1 MSFISLGLSG
11 FFQRALDELGYDTPT
26 AIQAQAIPAVL
37 EGRDLLAA
45 AETGSG
51 KTAAFVLPLLE
62 KLLDHEGLR
71 SNQVATLVLV
81 PTRELAVQVE
91 EAVKAY
97 TAYYPRRIKS
107 LAVYG
112 GVSIN
117 TQMQAMKGGCD
128 LMVATPGR
136 LLDLMEKN
144 AITLDKVQHLVLDEA
159 DRMLDLGFADELQ
172 QVLSKLPVQR
182 QNLLFSATFPE
193 EVDALINRL
202 LFNPVNIEIER
213 ENKLPDT
220 LIQRPIE
227 VDKEQRTALL
237 RHLLGEMNGA
247 QFLVFVA
254 SKRTA
259 DNVTGK
265 LKKYG
270 FSAET
275 LHGDKAQKERQQAL
289 AAFKKGEI
297 QVLIA
302 TDLAARG
309 IDIPLL
315 PFVVNYDLPR
325 SPADYIHRI
334 GRTARAGE
342 VGTAF
347 SFIDHESDAHF
358 KLIAKRNNLDVT
370 REQIPGFERT
380 ATPPPEAVIPTKGQP
395 PVKGKRKSKKDK
407 LREAAA
413 REQAGNASPYG
424 KKPSGG
430 SERRQPAN
438 KTSSAASSIW
448 QNAKPKRG

>member
-71 SNQVATLVLV
+71 SNQVAALVLV

-144 AITLDKVQHLVLDEA
+144 AITLDQVQHLVLDEA

-213 ENKLPDT
+213 EN
-220 LIQRPIE
+220 
-227 VDKEQRTALL
+227 
-237 RHLLGEMNGA
+237 
-247 QFLVFVA
+247 
-254 SKRTA
+254 
-259 DNVTGK
+259 
-265 LKKYG
+265 
-270 FSAET
+270 
-275 LHGDKAQKERQQAL
+275 
-289 AAFKKGEI
+289 
-297 QVLIA
+297 
-302 TDLAARG
+302 
-309 IDIPLL
+309 
-315 PFVVNYDLPR
+315 
-325 SPADYIHRI
+325 
-334 GRTARAGE
+334 
-342 VGTAF
+342 
-347 SFIDHESDAHF
+347 
-358 KLIAKRNNLDVT
+358 
-370 REQIPGFERT
+370 
-380 ATPPPEAVIPTKGQP
+380 
-395 PVKGKRKSKKDK
+395 
-407 LREAAA
+407 
-413 REQAGNASPYG
+413 
-424 KKPSGG
+424 
-430 SERRQPAN
+430 
-438 KTSSAASSIW
+438 
-448 QNAKPKRG
+448 

>member
-26 AIQAQAIPAVL
+26 DIQAQAIPAVL

-71 SNQVATLVLV
+71 SNQVAALVLV

-144 AITLDKVQHLVLDEA
+144 AITLDQVQHLVLDEA

-182 QNLLFSATFPE
+182 QNLLFSATFPG
-193 EVDALINRL
+193 EVDALIDRL

-275 LHGDKAQKERQQAL
+275 LHGDKAQKERNRSL
-289 AAFKKGEI
+289 AAFKSGEI

-358 KLIAKRNNLDVT
+358 KLIVKRNNLDIT
-370 REQIPGFERT
+370 REQIAGFERS
-380 ATPPPEAVIPTKGQP
+380 AETPEGAAPTKGQP

-413 REQAGNASPYG
+413 REQAAQNSGNH
-424 KKPSGG
+424 K
-430 SERRQPAN
+430 RAN
-438 KTSSAASSIW
+438 PNGSSIW
-448 QNAKPKRG
+448 AKASLKRS